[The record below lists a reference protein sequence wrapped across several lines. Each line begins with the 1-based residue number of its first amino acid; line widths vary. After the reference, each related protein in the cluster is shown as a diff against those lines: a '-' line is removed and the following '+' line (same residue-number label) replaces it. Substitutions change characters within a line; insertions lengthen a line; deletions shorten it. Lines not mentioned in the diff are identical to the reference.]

1 MRAILCSVLSCLSLG
16 AQGLILEQASTE
28 FFQGAVV
35 IPEQRFRQPELV
47 GLARQHMA
55 RHAQQ
60 QIVKLFMATT
70 REAAA
75 EALTVSGAG
84 ERQYLTFA
92 LRYLKPGWASW
103 GTAEAIRIGQNSV
116 LRIHYPDGSIRRV
129 VLAGTDPLVL
139 GPVSEVLHVYLPPR
153 PDGPPQTPP
162 VLFVRTAEPLSE
174 STCGR
179 IIAELRSRTGL
190 PEADVRLRN
199 DRWFITSPKM
209 PVRYAF
215 WEYQQIPGPV
225 EFIEGRTALCGWD
238 TSGRTKTP
246 QIIYPTRK
254 PKYCDTP

>member
-1 MRAILCSVLSCLSLG
+1 MRVMLCSVLACLSLC

-28 FFQGAVV
+28 FYQGAVV
-35 IPEQRFRQPELV
+35 IPEPRFRQAALV
-47 GLARQHMA
+47 GLARQHLA
-55 RHAQQ
+55 RHPQQ
-60 QIVKLFMATT
+60 QIVKLFIATT

-92 LRYLKPGWASW
+92 LRYSKPGWASW

-116 LRIHYPDGSIRRV
+116 LRIRYPDESIVRV
-129 VLAGTDPLVL
+129 VLAGTDPLL
-139 GPVSEVLHVYLPPR
+139 LERASEVIHVYLPPR

-174 STCGR
+174 TTCKR
-179 IIAELRSRTGL
+179 IVAELRFRTGL
-190 PEADVRLRN
+190 LDADVRVRN

-215 WEYQQIPGPV
+215 WEYEQIPGPV

-238 TSGRTKTP
+238 SSGLKTP

-254 PKYCDTP
+254 PNYCETP